1 LAAWQFP
8 LGKVEEAD
16 MRACF
21 LGQTVCALGYG
32 VAIIQM
38 PPVEPLSQGTPP
50 GNPSVEADKPHRA
63 EKPMQ
68 NLMVRRSNSILI
80 S

>member
-32 VAIIQM
+32 VAIIQTPPLEPPGPGM
-38 PPVEPLSQGTPP
+38 PPS
-50 GNPSVEADKPHRA
+50 NPSLEDGKLPHA

-68 NLMVRRSNSILI
+68 NLMVRRSNPILI